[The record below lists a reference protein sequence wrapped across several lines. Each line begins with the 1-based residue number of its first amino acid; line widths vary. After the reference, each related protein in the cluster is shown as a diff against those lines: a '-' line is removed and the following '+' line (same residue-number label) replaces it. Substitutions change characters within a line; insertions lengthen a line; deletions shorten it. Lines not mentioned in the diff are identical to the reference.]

1 MDMLKLSVTPLV
13 HLERIS
19 RDSGNEVYAKLENL
33 NPTGSHKDRES
44 LAMITDM
51 KNHGFKECVIASTGN
66 AAISLS
72 AMAACEGIKVNVFVS
87 KDISPERLNL
97 ITLFEPK
104 LHLVDGTYDDA
115 MLESENYAKQNK
127 LYSANPGHNK
137 NKMLGDSNAGK
148 EIVSQLKPN
157 LPDFL
162 IVPSNNGTLISGI
175 WMGAKMSSANPAM
188 IAAVA
193 EKSALMGSIAGYH
206 RFEAKEFDTTLSES
220 HGRTINITDAETSK
234 ATRDLRMEGIF
245 CEPTSAASL
254 AALRILGTE
263 GRIVVLLITGSAFKF
278 AKSYRMALGIKDSS
292 SADLE
297 HDKRP

>member
-1 MDMLKLSVTPLV
+1 MTMLKLPVTPLV

-19 RDSGNEVYAKLENL
+19 RESGNEVYAKLENL

-51 KNHGFKECVIASTGN
+51 KKHGFTECVIASTGN

-104 LHLVDGTYDDA
+104 LHLIDGSYDDA
-115 MLESENYAKQNK
+115 MVESENYVKQNK

-137 NKMLGDSNAGK
+137 NKIFGDSNAGS
-148 EIVSQLKPN
+148 EIVLQLKPN

-162 IVPSNNGTLISGI
+162 IVPSNNGTLITGV
-175 WMGAKMSSANPAM
+175 WMGAKMSGANPVM

-193 EKSALMGSIAGYH
+193 EKSALMGSIAGHH
-206 RFEAKEFDTTLSES
+206 RFEAEEFDTTLSES
-220 HGRTINITDAETSK
+220 HGRTINITDPEASK
-234 ATRDLRMEGIF
+234 AARDLRMEGIF

-254 AALRILGTE
+254 AALRRLGIE
-263 GRIVVLLITGSAFKF
+263 SKIVVLLITGSAFKF
-278 AKSYRMALGIKDSS
+278 AKSYRTALGIQDTPP
-292 SADLE
+292 AGA
-297 HDKRP
+297 